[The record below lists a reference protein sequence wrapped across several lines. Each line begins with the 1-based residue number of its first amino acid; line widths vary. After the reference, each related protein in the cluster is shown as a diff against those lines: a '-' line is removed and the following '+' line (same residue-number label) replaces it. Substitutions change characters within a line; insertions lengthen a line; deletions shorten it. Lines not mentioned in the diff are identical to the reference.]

1 MVKLTKKFENEGMVG
16 QDPAQGLQRALDRQ
30 KGNVRSPLL
39 QAPAAWLLMLAAA
52 EDGLLW
58 LLLWA

>member
-16 QDPAQGLQRALDRQ
+16 QDPAKGLQRALDRQ

-39 QAPAAWLLMLAAA
+39 QALLC
-52 EDGLLW
+52 GC
-58 LLLWA
+58 